1 MHEWILK
8 HYRPYPLLCK
18 WIWLCNG
25 PSLLYLS
32 LPSLCI
38 LQICS
43 KRPHNSL
50 DNWGEKQMEGKSVPL
65 VDGIPQMHLI
75 RIKAKQFLVK
85 QSLHS
90 LQQLGK
96 INHHISQPGTRST
109 EGRTFSHFKNC
120 SGFCDSTYLL
130 ILAAEPIY
138 FQLTHS
144 EPQVAKV
151 IAEFSHW
158 RKCLSPFSS

>member
-1 MHEWILK
+1 MNGFLK
-8 HYRPYPLLCK
+8 IIGPIHYYANGFG
-18 WIWLCNG
+18 LCNG

-96 INHHISQPGTRST
+96 INHHVSQPGTRST

-120 SGFCDSTYLL
+120 SGFCDSTL
-130 ILAAEPIY
+130 
-138 FQLTHS
+138 F
-144 EPQVAKV
+144 VD
-151 IAEFSHW
+151 
-158 RKCLSPFSS
+158 FSS